1 MAGESITATYDS
13 TIAPIITSLS
23 KTSASPI
30 LKSNLTINGLKFTNP
45 TNTKVYLTD
54 SAGEVKY

>member
-1 MAGESITATYDS
+1 MGPAGLAVTYDP

-30 LKSNLTINGLKFTNP
+30 LKSNLVITG
-45 TNTKVYLTD
+45 
-54 SAGEVKY
+54 

>member
-1 MAGESITATYDS
+1 MGGVSITATYDS

-30 LKSNLTINGLKFTNP
+30 LKSNLVING
-45 TNTKVYLTD
+45 
-54 SAGEVKY
+54 